1 MIQGLHNIGCVT
13 GTVLLCI
20 MHTEFILVHLFCF
33 VGIRLNIPSP
43 ILQQR
48 HFNFYNFPFIVTFW
62 GLKVRKPKGYLILL
76 DKTNII
82 LLQKSSK
89 SSNINSGVIKKL
101 RANGNEKWSL
111 ILRTYL
117 TGVQTDVIY
126 YDCYGE
132 QVERYNIF
140 STTTIKNS
148 VYAINAI
155 KHLYLRTKAALMN
168 SF

>member
-1 MIQGLHNIGCVT
+1 M
-13 GTVLLCI
+13 
-20 MHTEFILVHLFCF
+20 
-33 VGIRLNIPSP
+33 
-43 ILQQR
+43 
-48 HFNFYNFPFIVTFW
+48 
-62 GLKVRKPKGYLILL
+62 
-76 DKTNII
+76 
-82 LLQKSSK
+82 
-89 SSNINSGVIKKL
+89 
-101 RANGNEKWSL
+101 
-111 ILRTYL
+111 

>member
-1 MIQGLHNIGCVT
+1 M
-13 GTVLLCI
+13 
-20 MHTEFILVHLFCF
+20 
-33 VGIRLNIPSP
+33 
-43 ILQQR
+43 
-48 HFNFYNFPFIVTFW
+48 
-62 GLKVRKPKGYLILL
+62 
-76 DKTNII
+76 
-82 LLQKSSK
+82 
-89 SSNINSGVIKKL
+89 
-101 RANGNEKWSL
+101 
-111 ILRTYL
+111 

-168 SF
+168 SFQVIAGPGLRFSKLSKRFL

>member
-1 MIQGLHNIGCVT
+1 M
-13 GTVLLCI
+13 
-20 MHTEFILVHLFCF
+20 
-33 VGIRLNIPSP
+33 
-43 ILQQR
+43 
-48 HFNFYNFPFIVTFW
+48 
-62 GLKVRKPKGYLILL
+62 
-76 DKTNII
+76 
-82 LLQKSSK
+82 
-89 SSNINSGVIKKL
+89 
-101 RANGNEKWSL
+101 GNEKWSL

-117 TGVQTDVIY
+117 TGVQIDVIY